1 MVRIEW
7 LNNVREGIEQAKK
20 TQKIALL
27 SFTAGQDC
35 AGCSKLD
42 DEVYAEED
50 VARFINECF
59 VPIKVSLREH
69 PESFGQFN
77 VEWTPTIIIP
87 DQNGKERHRM
97 VGFLPKEDFLA
108 QLQLGIAKVA
118 FSTRKYEEAR
128 KGFAAVG
135 RLHEG
140 TSAAPEGIF
149 WAGVSAYRGTG
160 KNAPLAQTAGE
171 LRAKYPESDWA
182 KKASV
187 YIK

>member
-1 MVRIEW
+1 MARIEW
-7 LNNVREGIEQAKK
+7 VDNARDGIEQAKK
-20 TQKIALL
+20 AHKLALL
-27 SFTAGQDC
+27 SFTAAPDC
-35 AGCSKLD
+35 PGSIKLD
-42 DEVYAEED
+42 DEVYSEED
-50 VARFINECF
+50 VVRFISECF
-59 VPIKVSLREH
+59 VPIKVAIRKH
-69 PESFGQFN
+69 PESFARFN
-77 VEWTPTIIIP
+77 VEWTPAIIIP

-97 VGFLPKEDFLA
+97 IGFLPKEDFLA
-108 QLQLGIAKVA
+108 QLQLAIAKVA

-149 WAGVSAYRGTG
+149 WAGVSAYRDTG

-171 LRAKYPESDWA
+171 LKLKYPESDWA

-187 YIK
+187 WIK